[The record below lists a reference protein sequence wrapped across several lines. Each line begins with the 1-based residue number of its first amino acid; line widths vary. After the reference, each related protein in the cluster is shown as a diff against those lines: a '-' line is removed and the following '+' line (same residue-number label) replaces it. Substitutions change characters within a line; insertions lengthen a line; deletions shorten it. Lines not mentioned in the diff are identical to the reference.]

1 MKWRVSELRNK
12 LSRGLPQVG
21 EYVARVL
28 NGEQPENLPAPDQ
41 AADGCH
47 RSVNSL
53 PIEAISSPLAPYLKT
68 AKTLGIT
75 VPPSLV
81 TRADELIE

>member
-1 MKWRVSELRNK
+1 VSYGTNY
-12 LSRGLPQVG
+12 PAAYAQVG
-21 EYVARVL
+21 EYLARVL

-53 PIEAISSPLAPYLKT
+53 PIEAISSPLAP
-68 AKTLGIT
+68 
-75 VPPSLV
+75 
-81 TRADELIE
+81 